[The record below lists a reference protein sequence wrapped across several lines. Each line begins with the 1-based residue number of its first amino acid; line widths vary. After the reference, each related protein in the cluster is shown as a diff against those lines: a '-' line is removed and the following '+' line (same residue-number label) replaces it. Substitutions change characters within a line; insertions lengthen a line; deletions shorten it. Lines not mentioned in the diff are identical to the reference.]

1 MEQIGGAGEAM
12 APREQQGG
20 GSGGGAADPEAD
32 IEAPLI
38 SSGSSFFFQD
48 AAGEDGEE
56 EQQRR
61 ARWRFLSSFGR
72 LRSNVTSQVA
82 LVGTDVCP
90 IESLD
95 YEYALRPSP
104 PKFHAIRLLAWLH
117 LV

>member
-1 MEQIGGAGEAM
+1 M
-12 APREQQGG
+12 APRDQNGG
-20 GSGGGAADPEAD
+20 GSCGGAADPEAD

-38 SSGSSFFFQD
+38 SPGSSFFFQD
-48 AAGEDGEE
+48 TALEDGEGDGDGEE

-95 YEYALRPSP
+95 YEYAPRRFSSPNLRQ
-104 PKFHAIRLLAWLH
+104 FAR
-117 LV
+117 

>member
-1 MEQIGGAGEAM
+1 M
-12 APREQQGG
+12 APRDQNGG

-38 SSGSSFFFQD
+38 SPGSSFFFQD
-48 AAGEDGEE
+48 TAALEDADGDGDGDGEV

-95 YEYALRPSP
+95 YEYAPRRFSSPNLRQ
-104 PKFHAIRLLAWLH
+104 FAR
-117 LV
+117 